1 MDTRIELAA
10 QALCEM
16 DGKAPEG
23 EALERA
29 RTEATRFVRLLD
41 AVTPPPKADDRHLR
55 RPGMMRRGGPMT
67 QVG

>member
-29 RTEATRFVRLLD
+29 RTEATRFVRLSD
-41 AVTPPPKADDRHLR
+41 AVTPALKADDRHLW
-55 RPGMMRRGGPMT
+55 RPGMMRRGGVMT
-67 QVG
+67 

>member
-10 QALCEM
+10 RTLCEM

-29 RTEATRFVRLLD
+29 RTEAARFVRLLD
-41 AVTPPPKADDRHLR
+41 AVTPAPKADDRHLR
-55 RPGMMRRGGPMT
+55 RPGVMRRGGVMSRI
-67 QVG
+67 G